1 MIRFVHCVTDEK
13 FTKNI
18 VTTFDFLAD
27 SCHSSY
33 VYIVNDGKPKALKYI
48 ANNTSVEH
56 LKIEELMIR
65 LRDGQYD
72 VLFLHNLRSMPL
84 EHISQIPEN
93 LKVVW
98 LAWGFDIYSRVG
110 TRPLVEMNNPYHQE
124 TRKLIKPTAKEW
136 VANTSK
142 LIYRWAF
149 RDRLVH
155 SAVSRVDFFS
165 GIIPEEYDLMCNNP
179 FFHAKR
185 IDYRYSSPLSNISLD
200 LLRTEQPA
208 RGMNIMVGNSGD
220 PTNNHADIF
229 YKLAQLDL
237 GDRKIFAPL
246 SYAGSLRY
254 RRQVKDLG
262 ERFWGNRFVAIQDF
276 MPVAEYK
283 SVISSCGFRIFGHE
297 RQQAMGNIR
306 LAFRAGCKVFLS
318 ESSILYRHHVD
329 MGLKVYTIQND
340 ILNGEVLALPSE
352 DEAYS
357 NRKIAIEDSLT
368 SKQIERLLA
377 LLAQISNSEMRWK

>member
-1 MIRFVHCVTDEK
+1 MKIAHCVTDEK
-13 FTKNI
+13 FTKSI
-18 VTTFDFLAD
+18 IATFDYLAD

-33 VYIVNDGKPKALKYI
+33 VYIVDDSKRKALKYI
-48 ANNTSVEH
+48 GNNASVEH
-56 LKIEELMIR
+56 LKIEQLMKR
-65 LRDGQYD
+65 LNDGLYD

-84 EHISQIPEN
+84 EHISRIPEN
-93 LKVVW
+93 VKVVW
-98 LAWGFDIYSRVG
+98 LAWGFDIYGKVG
-110 TRPLVEMNNPYHQE
+110 SRPLVETQNPYHRE

-136 VANTSK
+136 VVNTGK
-142 LIYRWAF
+142 YIYKWAF
-149 RDRLVH
+149 QDRMVRR
-155 SAVSRVDFFS
+155 AVSRVDYFS
-165 GIIPEEYDLMCNNP
+165 GVIPEEYDLMCHIP
-179 FFHAKR
+179 FFRAKP
-185 IDYRYSSPLSNISLD
+185 IDYRYASPLSNISLD
-200 LLRTEQPA
+200 MLATEQPV
-208 RGMNIMVGNSGD
+208 RGMNILVGNSGD
-220 PTNNHADIF
+220 PRNNHADIF
-229 YKLAQLDL
+229 HKLAQVDL

-246 SYAGSLRY
+246 SYAGSQRY
-254 RRQVKDLG
+254 RGQVKALG
-262 ERFWGNRFVAIQDF
+262 ERFWGNRFVALQDF

-340 ILNGEVLALPSE
+340 ILNGEILALPSE